1 MCLMRPKVE
10 SLSLTDGF
18 IDWWLGSRKRV
29 QKARR
34 RAYDSFV
41 FLVVWSLWRNRRVFR
56 SSAVT
61 AVTLVEAIFDQCVCC
76 GVVRGLSIGRSCMVV
91 HTITRVPCGNP
102 RVVSALAPFPSSFNA
117 KRAKHDIEKSW
128 QKKKTERG
136 ERRLASSDIR
146 WCSQKPNKMPIRP
159 FMSNGLP
166 TKENN
171 KPLVVG
177 VLLRP

>member
-29 QKARR
+29 LKARR

-128 QKKKTERG
+128 QKKKKQSGERG
-136 ERRLASSDIR
+136 GWHHQTSDGAHKNPIKCQYTRL
-146 WCSQKPNKMPIRP
+146 CQMK
-159 FMSNGLP
+159 FY
-166 TKENN
+166 
-171 KPLVVG
+171 
-177 VLLRP
+177 